1 MSYRATKSG
10 INADQT
16 KKQDA
21 AYDKEAEQQ
30 ARVWIE
36 AITEQ
41 PIGGSDFFD
50 GLRDGSHLC
59 KLLNKLRPQL
69 VPQKYETPNTQPFK
83 QLEAIGKFLEGCRT
97 YGVLEK
103 DLCVS
108 LDLHESCNKNMVI
121 ATIFALGRT
130 AQKNGYTGPK
140 LGPKEAE
147 AQKREWTEEDLRKG
161 SASISLQMGTA
172 NVASQQGMT
181 PYGKQR
187 QIYQS

>member
-59 KLLNKLRPQL
+59 RLAWLRS
-69 VPQKYETPNTQPFK
+69 YTP
-83 QLEAIGKFLEGCRT
+83 ACM
-97 YGVLEK
+97 
-103 DLCVS
+103 
-108 LDLHESCNKNMVI
+108 H
-121 ATIFALGRT
+121 
-130 AQKNGYTGPK
+130 
-140 LGPKEAE
+140 
-147 AQKREWTEEDLRKG
+147 
-161 SASISLQMGTA
+161 
-172 NVASQQGMT
+172 
-181 PYGKQR
+181 
-187 QIYQS
+187 